1 MRGAKSWLPGILA
14 VAAIGLPAY
23 LAGGIGG
30 TAEAAAPQPIAG
42 QQVHF
47 PDGAWSAVPQIGP
60 NGKVRQCV
68 LLAKRPRASPA
79 GPVDSG
85 LSLNISTGSGLVFA
99 LIDDKLPAADIL
111 DEQAEI
117 VVDGTTFPAVAF
129 TVAGSNSLAFHPG
142 DAAGVLAALAKA
154 ASLQLFTAGAAID
167 TGPIALD
174 LPDDALS
181 WLAQCGKKFHIA
193 VDKPTDPNAPPLP
206 AVRPRSPEIA
216 PAIATPA
223 GPPGIETKWKIAG
236 WDASELR
243 GSDGRILACMI
254 RQHYSE
260 PQGAGPAVKLHVLA
274 TFLIASRSKGLTM
287 LLKDSNIDV
296 PGEAPVESTL
306 AIGGKPFPGYAAHA
320 LGSDEIGIF
329 PQHGL
334 ALAAALGDGI
344 EVDFNAPKVER
355 MEFSIPA
362 GAVPWLRAC
371 ARRNDFGFEPAAK
384 PD

>member
-1 MRGAKSWLPGILA
+1 MSRTKSWFRGTLA
-14 VAAIGLPAY
+14 AAAIGMAAY
-23 LAGGIGG
+23 LAGTVGG
-30 TAEAAAPQPIAG
+30 TAQAAAPQAMPG
-42 QQVHF
+42 KQLHF
-47 PDGAWSAVPQIGP
+47 AEGTWSAVPQTGP
-60 NGKVRQCV
+60 DGKVRQCV
-68 LLAKRPRASPA
+68 MVAMRPRASRA
-79 GPVDSG
+79 GPIDTR
-85 LSLNISTGSGLVFA
+85 LSLDISAGAGLVFA
-99 LIDDKLPAADIL
+99 LLDDKLPSAAIL

-129 TVAGSNSLAFHPG
+129 TIAGSNSLAFHPG

-154 ASLQLFTAGAAID
+154 ASLTLRSGGAGID
-167 TGPIALD
+167 TAPVALD
-174 LPDDALS
+174 LPGAALH
-181 WLAQCGKKFHIA
+181 WLVQCGRKFHIA
-193 VDKPTDPNAPPLP
+193 VDKPTDPNAPPMP
-206 AVRPRSPEIA
+206 AARPRSPEIA

-223 GPPGIETKWKIAG
+223 GPPGIEIKWKIAG

-243 GSDGRILACMI
+243 GNAGRILACMI

-260 PQGAGPAVKLHVLA
+260 PQGSGPAVKLHVVA
-274 TFLIASRSKGLTM
+274 TFLVASRSKGLTM

-296 PGEAPVESTL
+296 PGEAPVESTFT
-306 AIGGKPFPGYAAHA
+306 IGGKPFSGYEAHA

-344 EVDFNAPKVER
+344 EVDFNAPKVQR

-371 ARRNDFGFEPAAK
+371 ARRNDFGFEPAAAAR
-384 PD
+384 